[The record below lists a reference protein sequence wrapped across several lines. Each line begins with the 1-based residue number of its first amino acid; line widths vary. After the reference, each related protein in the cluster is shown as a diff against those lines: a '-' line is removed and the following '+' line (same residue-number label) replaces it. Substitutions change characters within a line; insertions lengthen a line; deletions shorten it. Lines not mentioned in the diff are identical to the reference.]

1 MSIRDS
7 LNKILFGSQMSTV
20 KKSTSKSASKSK
32 KPKSASPKP
41 KRRRLIRPMGGKK
54 NTPKK
59 SSSYGANN
67 LERMKRIA
75 GKIKEN
81 KIYKHIAPPVL
92 TSPGNRIDRK
102 GRTWKLIIRPN
113 SKVVRV
119 LKPGKTN
126 ASLPFWVLASNNRNG
141 LTTLN
146 YIRNMKRD
154 AVQIPSMMNLAD
166 KVQESAA
173 KKIQRKY
180 RSYKKKSLKKK
191 TSEKKKKIARR

>member
-1 MSIRDS
+1 MTLSDS
-7 LNKILFGSQMSTV
+7 LTKLFGSPMSTV
-20 KKSTSKSASKSK
+20 KKSSSSKSK
-32 KPKSASPKP
+32 KTKSASPKP
-41 KRRRLIRPMGGKK
+41 KRRRLIRPKGGKK
-54 NTPKK
+54 KTPKK
-59 SSSYGANN
+59 SPSNGANN

-75 GKIKEN
+75 GKIKES
-81 KIYKHIAPPVL
+81 KIYNHIAPPL
-92 TSPGNRIDRK
+92 LANSPGNRMDRK

-141 LTTLN
+141 LNTLN

-154 AVQIPSMMNLAD
+154 AAQIPSMMNLAD